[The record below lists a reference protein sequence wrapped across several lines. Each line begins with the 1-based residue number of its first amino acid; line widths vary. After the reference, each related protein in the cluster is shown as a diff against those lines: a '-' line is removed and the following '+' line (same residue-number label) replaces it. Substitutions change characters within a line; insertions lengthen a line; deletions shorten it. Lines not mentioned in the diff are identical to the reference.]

1 MNKTIAISGSLLA
14 LSILIVGGLS
24 YAYAHSG
31 GFGGGF
37 GSIEKKAEI
46 LGLTEGEL
54 QTKLDDGQ
62 NFREIAEEQ
71 GLTKEDFR
79 SAKKGRH
86 LEKTAELLGITVDDL
101 EALKDEGKT
110 FDEILEAAG
119 VTQEEFLAMAK
130 AEKIAKVEERVASG
144 DLTQEEADDIIER
157 IESYEGGHEFGK
169 ELHKGKFRFS
179 GHKYFK

>member
-31 GFGGGF
+31 GFGGNF
-37 GSIEKKAEI
+37 GSLEKKAEF

-54 QTKLDDGQ
+54 QTKLDGGQ
-62 NFREIAEEQ
+62 NFREIAEES
-71 GLTKEDFR
+71 GLTKENFH
-79 SAKKGRH
+79 SAKMGKH
-86 LEKTAELLGITVDDL
+86 LEKIAELLDTTVEDL

-110 FDEILEAAG
+110 WSGILEAAEL
-119 VTQEEFLAMAK
+119 TQEEFLAIAK
-130 AEKIAKVEERVASG
+130 AEHIAKVQGRVQSG
-144 DLTQEEADDIIER
+144 DLTQEEADNIIER
-157 IESYEGGHEFGK
+157 IENYEGGHGFSKEF
-169 ELHKGKFRFS
+169 HKGKFRFA